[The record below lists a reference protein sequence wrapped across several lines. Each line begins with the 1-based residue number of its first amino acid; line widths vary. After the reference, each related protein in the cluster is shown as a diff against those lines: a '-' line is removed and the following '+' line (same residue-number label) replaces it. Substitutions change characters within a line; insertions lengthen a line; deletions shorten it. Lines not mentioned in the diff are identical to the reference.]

1 MLEISKVS
9 YSYGGNSVFSDVSL
23 NVAPGSFYF
32 LTGPSGSGK
41 TTFINL
47 CAGALIPEIGSINV
61 FGKDTQ
67 TMTSYDLSKMRQRL
81 GIVHQNC
88 EFLDHLS
95 IEENIAL
102 PLSVAG
108 LDSIKERTNIFE
120 LMKWVG
126 LHSKSKFKPE
136 ELSGGERQR
145 AALARAVIMS
155 PEIILADEPTGNV
168 DWEMSQRLLTLLLE
182 LNKMGKTIFISTH
195 DLSLVR
201 LAKSKVKAR
210 TLRISFGAN
219 VALMMVMKGL
229 PLAYSKDMQE
239 DKQQV
244 FDAADNLV
252 IATAAMTGMINDL
265 RANREN
271 MEAAAHFGFSTATD
285 LADWLVQKLNL
296 PFREAHHITG
306 QIVLIAE
313 DRKCDLSDLGLDAM
327 KKVDDRI
334 NDDIFSVLSVQNSV
348 SSRSSYGG
356 TAPSQVR
363 KQINR
368 WREILKS

>member
-23 NVAPGSFYF
+23 NVTPGSFYF

-108 LDSIKERTNIFE
+108 LDSIKERANVLE

-126 LHSKSKFKPE
+126 LYSKSKFKPE
-136 ELSGGERQR
+136 ELSGGER
-145 AALARAVIMS
+145 
-155 PEIILADEPTGNV
+155 
-168 DWEMSQRLLTLLLE
+168 
-182 LNKMGKTIFISTH
+182 
-195 DLSLVR
+195 
-201 LAKSKVKAR
+201 
-210 TLRISFGAN
+210 
-219 VALMMVMKGL
+219 
-229 PLAYSKDMQE
+229 
-239 DKQQV
+239 
-244 FDAADNLV
+244 
-252 IATAAMTGMINDL
+252 
-265 RANREN
+265 
-271 MEAAAHFGFSTATD
+271 
-285 LADWLVQKLNL
+285 
-296 PFREAHHITG
+296 
-306 QIVLIAE
+306 
-313 DRKCDLSDLGLDAM
+313 
-327 KKVDDRI
+327 
-334 NDDIFSVLSVQNSV
+334 
-348 SSRSSYGG
+348 
-356 TAPSQVR
+356 
-363 KQINR
+363 
-368 WREILKS
+368 

>member
-102 PLSVAG
+102 PLLVAG

-210 TLRISFGAN
+210 TLRISNLKLSQAGA
-219 VALMMVMKGL
+219 
-229 PLAYSKDMQE
+229 
-239 DKQQV
+239 
-244 FDAADNLV
+244 
-252 IATAAMTGMINDL
+252 DL
-265 RANREN
+265 
-271 MEAAAHFGFSTATD
+271 
-285 LADWLVQKLNL
+285 
-296 PFREAHHITG
+296 
-306 QIVLIAE
+306 
-313 DRKCDLSDLGLDAM
+313 
-327 KKVDDRI
+327 
-334 NDDIFSVLSVQNSV
+334 
-348 SSRSSYGG
+348 
-356 TAPSQVR
+356 
-363 KQINR
+363 
-368 WREILKS
+368 